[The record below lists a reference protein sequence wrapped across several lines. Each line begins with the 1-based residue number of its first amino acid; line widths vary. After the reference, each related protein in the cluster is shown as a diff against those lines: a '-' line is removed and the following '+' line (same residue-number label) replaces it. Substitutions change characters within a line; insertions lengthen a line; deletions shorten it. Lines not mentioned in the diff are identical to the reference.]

1 MLQRKFCQMGLLIR
15 GVHYSRNISSVSQ
28 SQNDLSRF
36 SRLVNISKT
45 RAEYL
50 AIRYPV
56 IKKID
61 ESKVKE
67 LIDTLHELGYP
78 KEALVK
84 EPLLFSLLPITLRYR
99 YKILNECG
107 ITNIT
112 AAHLASYLSLV
123 KQKTIGELKN
133 SGEIQVMM
141 NVENRLASY
150 MTQWPTSLTTLIN
163 DDVNNYSLQTLR
175 LKILQ
180 RYLEL
185 VLDLTNEEFNRGI
198 LTYPTIKHRP
208 LEVISETLTILQSQI
223 MLPSHKI
230 KSNLYL
236 IQTDPNN
243 LRQIIYNFRSIG
255 GIDIKEVI
263 RLHPKVAAKN
273 FSSLIAIRDVLQ
285 EYGITNEAQKKC
297 FEIYTL
303 GASTIKER
311 LENAKTVPEFN
322 TFFHHPRFLRMI
334 YYKNTA
340 MKRLMTLYSNNKK
353 CLSLNILSGSSA
365 RYEAFEKAPGDRL
378 GKGKDLVFCLTQ
390 ALGKNFRS
398 SEIRKI
404 IKRHP
409 FYINIPLIQVKFVH
423 QQLSKEYTPKDIFEN
438 CPILLYP
445 WNKVKEALST
455 MNKRQKHIQ
464 YKSLEHLD
472 LSCLNNS
479 QKLSLAL
486 YFLESNHYFSGNGVW
501 TEEKNKTAPNL
512 LQCESRTVAQQ

>member
-1 MLQRKFCQMGLLIR
+1 MGLLIR
-15 GVHYSRNISSVSQ
+15 GIHYTRHFSSVSQ
-28 SQNDLSRF
+28 NQNELSH
-36 SRLVNISKT
+36 LTKLINISKA

-50 AIRYPV
+50 AIRHPV
-56 IKKID
+56 IKKMD
-61 ESKVKE
+61 KTKLKE
-67 LIDTLHELGYP
+67 LIDTLHDLGYP
-78 KEALVK
+78 KETLVK

-99 YKILNECG
+99 YRILNECG

-112 AAHLASYLSLV
+112 ASHVAAYLNLV
-123 KQKTIGELKN
+123 KQKTIGELKK
-133 SGEIQVMM
+133 SGEIQSMM

-163 DDVNNYSLQTLR
+163 DDVNNYTLQMLR
-175 LKILQ
+175 LRIIQ

-208 LEVISETLTILQSQI
+208 LEVLNETLTMLQSQI
-223 MLPSHKI
+223 MLPTHKI

-236 IQTDPNN
+236 VQADPDN

-263 RLHPKVAAKN
+263 RLHPKVATKN
-273 FSSLIAIRDVLQ
+273 FSSLMAIREVLQ
-285 EYGITNEAQKKC
+285 EYGISNEAQKKC

-303 GASTIKER
+303 GPNTIRER
-311 LENAKTVPEFN
+311 LENAKTIPEFN
-322 TFFHHPRFLRMI
+322 AFFNHPRFLKMI
-334 YYKNTA
+334 YFNKTA
-340 MKRLMTLYSNNKK
+340 MKRLMTLYNNNKK
-353 CLSLNILSGSSA
+353 CLSLNILSGSSS

-378 GKGKDLVFCLTQ
+378 GKGKDLIFCLTQ
-390 ALGKNFRS
+390 ALGRNYTS
-398 SEIRKI
+398 SEVRQIIR
-404 IKRHP
+404 RHP
-409 FYINIPLIQVKFVH
+409 FWINIPLVQVKFVH

-445 WNKVKEALST
+445 WNKVNEALSI
-455 MNKRQKHIQ
+455 MNKRQKHVQ
-464 YKSLEHLD
+464 NKSLEHLN

-501 TEEKNKTAPNL
+501 TEEKNKPAPNS
-512 LQCESRTVAQQ
+512 LQLESRTVAQQ